1 MRPPSFWL
9 VREGRDAAPVLR
21 FLLTPLA
28 LLYARATARRL
39 AQGRPVA
46 LPVPVVC
53 IGNLTLGGTGKTPL
67 ARLVRARLAA
77 LTGGEVAIVSRG
89 HGGQLTGPV
98 RVDPALHSAADVG
111 DEPRMLARDGPV
123 FVGRDRAEA
132 ARLAVQAGMTAIVMD
147 DGHQN
152 PALLKDLSLVVVDG
166 ATGFGNEHVVPA
178 GPLREPVAT
187 GLARADAVI
196 MMGGTA
202 EQIEAIELPGLT
214 GPVLRASLQA
224 RPRRFLGP
232 VLAFCGIG
240 RPEKFDD
247 TLRGLGA
254 RIASFIA
261 FPDHHPFT
269 PADLARIERTA
280 RHFDAAE
287 IVTTEKD
294 HARLPPGFAASVSVV
309 EVEAVVAAGGALDRL
324 LQRAVQTCATRLGTP
339 QGSGS

>member
-9 VREGRDAAPVLR
+9 VRHGRDAAPMLR
-21 FLLTPLA
+21 FLLSPLG

-39 AQGRPVA
+39 ERGQPVA

-67 ARLVRARLAA
+67 ARLVRSRLAA

-89 HGGQLTGPV
+89 HGGSLVGPV
-98 RVDPALHSAADVG
+98 RVDPQIHSAADVG
-111 DEPRMLARDGPV
+111 DEPRMLASDGPV

-132 ARLAVQAGMTAIVMD
+132 ARLAVQAGMTALVLD

-187 GLARADAVI
+187 GLSRADAVI

-202 EQIEAIELPGLT
+202 EQIEAIDLPGLD

-224 RPRRFLGP
+224 RPRTFKGP

-247 TLRGLGA
+247 TLRALGA
-254 RIASFIA
+254 SIASFIA

-280 RHFDAAE
+280 RHFGAVE
-287 IVTTEKD
+287 LVTTEKD
-294 HARLPPGFAASVSVV
+294 HTRLPPDFATRVTTV
-309 EVEAVVAAGGALDRL
+309 EVEAVVAAPEALDRL
-324 LQRAVQTCATRLGTP
+324 LQRAIQACARRPGTP
-339 QGSGS
+339 QTRLS

>member
-39 AQGRPVA
+39 ARGRPLA

-152 PALLKDLSLVVVDG
+152 PALVKDLSLVVVDG
-166 ATGFGNEHVVPA
+166 ATGFGNGHVVPA

-196 MMGGTA
+196 LMGGTA
-202 EQIEAIELPGLT
+202 DEIEAIALPDLS
-214 GPVLRASLQA
+214 GPVLRATLQA
-224 RPRRFLGP
+224 RPRRFQGP

-247 TLRGLGA
+247 TLQGLGA
-254 RIASFIA
+254 AIASFIA

-269 PADLARIERTA
+269 AADLARIERTA
-280 RHFDAAE
+280 RHFGASE
-287 IVTTEKD
+287 MVTTEKD
-294 HARLPPGFAASVSVV
+294 HARLPPDFAGKVSVV
-309 EVEAVVAAGGALDRL
+309 EVEAVVAADGALDRL
-324 LQRAVQTCATRLGTP
+324 LQRALQACAARRRTT
-339 QGSGS
+339 QGQMS